1 MSVRV
6 CVKQNDDI
14 TNCIVHAGAKLHIYT
29 TFNHNWCEYQY
40 LDVEYQYLDVEYVFI
55 IRINRLLN

>member
-6 CVKQNDDI
+6 CVKQNDGI
-14 TNCIVHAGAKLHIYT
+14 ANCIVHAGAKLHIYT

-40 LDVEYQYLDVEYVFI
+40 LDVEYVFI